1 MLVNRPNNVLANQR
15 YFQAPSQLPLWIRGK
30 RDKLIVSVVF
40 TGLGIGLLGVTVG
53 TGKMVLGNKN

>member
-40 TGLGIGLLGVTVG
+40 AGFGVGLLGVTVG
-53 TGKMVLGNKN
+53 TGKQ